1 MKRHLCNIIMLMIS
15 FQIAKAQSSNGFVYK
30 EYDSS
35 WIVLEVDQQYGID
48 INEDGI
54 PDVSYETFFGGS
66 GSVAL
71 ASYAFAIN
79 GWTACNHCIEP
90 VGQNN
95 IFYDLSTP
103 FNDTT
108 LVFGD
113 RCLAEYYTYGMV
125 PPLIYK
131 VGLKYCDGQDCY
143 YGWLEFE
150 EDREGSSKALLHISK
165 TCFCTIPNYPLRW
178 GQTSLNDVDEN
189 SITSFATLHP
199 NPTTGLVT
207 ITGQDLKSA
216 EVFNAIG
223 QKVAIAR
230 SEGETMQI
238 DLSELPT
245 GVYFVNIADKE
256 GRKCVRKVVKE

>member
-1 MKRHLCNIIMLMIS
+1 MKKYLVFFVLFIIS
-15 FQIAKAQSSNGFVYK
+15 FQIVKAQSLNGFVYK
-30 EYDSS
+30 EYDSG
-35 WIVLEVDQQYGID
+35 WIVLEVDQQFGID

-54 PDVSYETFFGGS
+54 SDVSYETFFGGS

-103 FNDTT
+103 FNDST
-108 LVFGD
+108 LVFGN
-113 RCLAEYYTYGMV
+113 RCLAEYYTYGQV

-131 VGLKYCDGQDCY
+131 VALKYCDGQDCY

-150 EDREGSSKALLHISK
+150 EDREGSSKALLRISK

-189 SITSFATLHP
+189 GITPFAMLHP
-199 NPTTGLVT
+199 NPTNGLVT
-207 ITGQDLKSA
+207 ITGQNLEAA
-216 EVFNAIG
+216 EVFNALG
-223 QKVAIAR
+223 QRMATAKG
-230 SEGETMQI
+230 EGERLTV
-238 DLSELPT
+238 DLKGLPA
-245 GVYFVNIADKE
+245 GVYFVTITDKD

>member
-1 MKRHLCNIIMLMIS
+1 MKRHLCIIVLFLIS
-15 FQIAKAQSSNGFVYK
+15 LQIVKAQSANGFVYK
-30 EYDSS
+30 EYDSG
-35 WIVLEVDQQYGID
+35 WMVLEVDQQYGID
-48 INEDGI
+48 INEDGT

-90 VGQNN
+90 VGANN
-95 IFYDLSTP
+95 IFYDFSTP
-103 FNDTT
+103 LNDSS
-108 LVFGD
+108 LLYGS
-113 RCLAEYYTYGMV
+113 RCLAEYYTYGLV

-131 VGLKYCDGQDCY
+131 VGLKYSDGQNCY

-189 SITSFATLHP
+189 DNTSFAVLFP
-199 NPTTGLVT
+199 NPTNGKVT
-207 ITGQDLKSA
+207 VTGQDLKSA
-216 EVFNAIG
+216 EVFNTLG
-223 QKVAIAR
+223 QQVATATG
-230 SEGETMQI
+230 EGERLSV
-238 DLSELPT
+238 DLSGLPA
-245 GVYFVNIADKE
+245 GVYFVNVTDKD